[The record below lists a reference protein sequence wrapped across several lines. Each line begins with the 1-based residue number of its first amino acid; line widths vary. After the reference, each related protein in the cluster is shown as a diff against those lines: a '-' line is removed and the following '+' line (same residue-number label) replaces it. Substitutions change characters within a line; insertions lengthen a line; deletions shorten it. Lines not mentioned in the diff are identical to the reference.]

1 MDVTFHIG
9 DKAYYPVHGVAEV
22 VALEQRDIGGMPTD
36 VYILRVLETGLTI
49 MVPTSNADA
58 VGLRAIISDADV
70 TEVYSILKSG
80 DVTGDSQTW
89 NRRYREYMEKIKTG
103 SAFEIAE
110 VLRDLCVLRGS
121 KDLSFGERRM
131 LEQARG
137 LLVKEIALAKG
148 TSEQDVDRE
157 IDSFFDECAA

>member
-1 MDVTFHIG
+1 MGVNFRIG

-22 VALEQRDIGGMPTD
+22 VAVEQRDIGGTPID
-36 VYILRVLETGLTI
+36 IYILRVIETGLKI
-49 MVPTSNADA
+49 MVPTTNAEA
-58 VGLRAIISDADV
+58 VGLRAIISDDEV
-70 TEVYSILKSG
+70 SEVYSILQSG
-80 DVTGDSQTW
+80 DVTGDTQTW

-148 TSEQDVDRE
+148 SSEQDVDRE
-157 IDSFFDECAA
+157 IESFFDECAA